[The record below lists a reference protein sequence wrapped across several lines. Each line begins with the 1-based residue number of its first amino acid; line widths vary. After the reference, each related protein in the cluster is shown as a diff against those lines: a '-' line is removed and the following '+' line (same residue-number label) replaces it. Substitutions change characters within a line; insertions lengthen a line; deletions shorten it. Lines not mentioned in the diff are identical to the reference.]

1 MYQRDGDSAVHVA
14 YNIDS
19 VLVKLDQNCY
29 KEVKLESKETTFP
42 TLLKLPLSP
51 ASSSFKKKKKGWIS
65 KSILRFPYD
74 FPLVQSIHSHPLIP

>member
-42 TLLKLPLSP
+42 TLLKLPPSP
-51 ASSSFKKKKKGWIS
+51 ASSSFKKKKKKDG
-65 KSILRFPYD
+65 FPKA
-74 FPLVQSIHSHPLIP
+74 S